1 MPVVFGKAP
10 GKIIIFGEHAVV
22 YGQPAIA
29 IPVHNVQA
37 TARVMPDLNNTQG
50 EIHIQARDI
59 GLDASLTALPK
70 DDPIR
75 KAVTLLLEEIN
86 VKQPPALTLQINATI
101 PVAAGMGSGAA
112 VTVAILRVLSNF
124 LGHPLP
130 PEIIS
135 TLAFEVEKIH
145 HGTPSGIDNSVITYG
160 KPVYYIRGQTLQ
172 TLKTGMRSIWVIAD
186 TGIKT
191 PTRETV
197 NAVREAREKEPE
209 KYETLFNSIGRVSEN
224 ARHALAAGDLKT
236 LGRLLDENQTLLDA
250 LDVSHPAL
258 DELIETARETGAFG
272 AKLSGG
278 GRGGNMIA
286 LVPDADAA
294 QVSKALLAKGA
305 VRVITT
311 HLEKASA

>member
-29 IPVHNVQA
+29 IPVNNVNA
-37 TARVMPDLNNTQG
+37 TARVMPDLTKDPG
-50 EIHIQARDI
+50 MIHVQAPDI
-59 GLDASLTALPK
+59 GLDAPYHSLQK
-70 DDPIR
+70 EDPIR
-75 KAVTLLLEEIN
+75 KAVSLLLDEMGI
-86 VKQPPALTLQINATI
+86 KQPPAFTLQVNATI

-112 VTVAILRVLSNF
+112 VTVAILRALSNF

-130 PEIIS
+130 QETIS
-135 TLAFEVEKIH
+135 KLAFEVEKIH

-160 KPVYYIRGQTLQ
+160 KPVYYIKGQTLQ
-172 TLKTGMRSIWVIAD
+172 ILKTGMPSTWIIAD

-197 NAVREAREKEPE
+197 HAVHEAREKALDT
-209 KYETLFNSIGRVSEN
+209 YEAVFNEIGRVSKN
-224 ARHALAAGDLKT
+224 ARHALASGDLKT
-236 LGRLLDENQTLLDA
+236 LGRLLNENQTLLKA
-250 LDVSHPAL
+250 LDISHPAL
-258 DELIETARETGAFG
+258 DQLIETARQSGALG

-286 LVPDADAA
+286 LVPDENTTHI
-294 QVSKALLAKGA
+294 SKALLAKGA

-311 HLEKASA
+311 HLEKANA